1 MVNAK
6 TLTSVVI
13 IVQVFFCLAFILNSA
28 WIMLTI
34 ITRMVDSVV
43 TGVLAAIGTWIVG
56 VATI

>member
-1 MVNAK
+1 MVNAE

-13 IVQVFFCLAFILNSA
+13 IVQVFFRLAFILNSA

-34 ITRMVDSVV
+34 ITGMVDSVV

-56 VATI
+56 VSTI